1 MGMELL
7 VAGLIA
13 PPPGR
18 SYNFEGAKVAAQALS
33 VAEAEELA
41 WLFEDEE
48 DNEGEL
54 LDAPDV
60 GRVRKALLG
69 AVSALEREWL
79 APPRGVTWATFPG
92 GKDQPSVDVLLAGGD
107 SYGDEPSEEFHNLT
121 LLTACDPVRAALY
134 EDMPERVVPA
144 SA

>member
-18 SYNFEGAKVAAQALS
+18 SFNFEGAKVAAQALS
-33 VAEAEELA
+33 TAEAEEIA
-41 WLFEDEE
+41 WIFEDEE
-48 DNEGEL
+48 DDEGEL

-60 GRVRKALLG
+60 GRVRKALLN
-69 AVSALEREWL
+69 ALSTLPREGEG
-79 APPRGVTWATFPG
+79 PPRGVTWATFPG
-92 GKDQPSVDVLLAGGD
+92 GKDQPDVTVLLAGGD

-121 LLTACDPVRAALY
+121 LLAACEPVRNALY
-134 EDMPERVVPA
+134 EDMPEVATPG
-144 SA
+144 